1 MLREIANVQQREPG
15 LVRRWFR
22 DDYFDIFVWQSPQ
35 GAFVSLQLCYDLPSR
50 ERVLVW
56 REGRGFGHHGI
67 DSGEAT
73 PFDNRSPIM
82 VADGV
87 LPVDEV
93 MAEFGQ
99 RSADLEPDLREFIAG
114 RLHAYAAGTV

>member
-15 LVRRWFR
+15 LLRRWFR
-22 DDYFDIFVWQSPQ
+22 DDYFDIFVWQSPH

-56 REGRGFGHHGI
+56 REGHGYAHHGI

-87 LPVDEV
+87 LPVDVV
-93 MAEFGQ
+93 MAEFDQ
-99 RSADLEPDLREFIAG
+99 RGAALEPALRDFIAG
-114 RLHAYAAGTV
+114 HLRAYATGAV